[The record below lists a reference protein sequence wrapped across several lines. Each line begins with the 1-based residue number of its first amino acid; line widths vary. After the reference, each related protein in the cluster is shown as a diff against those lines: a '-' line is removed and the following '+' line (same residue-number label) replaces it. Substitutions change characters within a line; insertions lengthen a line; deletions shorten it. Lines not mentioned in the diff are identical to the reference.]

1 MTEKILITA
10 ALIYANGPVHV
21 GHLVE
26 YIQTDVYTRFLKL
39 KGHDAIYCCADDT
52 HGTPIE
58 VAALKAGMKPEEFIK
73 TWYDQHKKDFSD
85 FLINFD
91 SYYTT
96 HSKENEQFT
105 NLIFKRLKDKGHIYK
120 KKVKQLY
127 CKDCGRF
134 LPDRFVKGICPKC
147 GAEDQYGDVC
157 EACGATYKPTDLKR
171 PYCVICGEK
180 PVLKDSDHYF
190 FRLRTF

>member
-58 VAALKAGMKPEEFIK
+58 VAALKAGMEPEEFIK
-73 TWYDQHKKDFSD
+73 RWYDEHKKDFAD
-85 FLINFD
+85 FSRRWSEFQKRLDVLGIQYARGRD
-91 SYYTT
+91 I
-96 HSKENEQFT
+96 EPPW
-105 NLIFKRLKDKGHIYK
+105 FKRLFGLLSIAQPQRKT
-120 KKVKQLY
+120 
-127 CKDCGRF
+127 
-134 LPDRFVKGICPKC
+134 
-147 GAEDQYGDVC
+147 A
-157 EACGATYKPTDLKR
+157 
-171 PYCVICGEK
+171 
-180 PVLKDSDHYF
+180 
-190 FRLRTF
+190 